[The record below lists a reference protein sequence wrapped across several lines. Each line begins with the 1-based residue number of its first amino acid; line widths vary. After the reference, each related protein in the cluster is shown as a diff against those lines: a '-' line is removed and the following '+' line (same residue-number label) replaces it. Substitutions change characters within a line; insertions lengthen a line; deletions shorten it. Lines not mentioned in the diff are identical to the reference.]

1 MWYMMY
7 TYTAAAADI
16 LYVVRVCAVPQMRIE
31 YPQGGGFGLGFFPRK
46 RNDPLVSSF
55 FFPHKEHTYPR
66 IYLYTYLRTQPSLSL
81 AFNSPFLQLT

>member
-31 YPQGGGFGLGFFPRK
+31 YLHRSLREVILGLRLRSGMESLYRFVFTRDVYRVK
-46 RNDPLVSSF
+46 VCLIIGVISGYIRVSS
-55 FFPHKEHTYPR
+55 
-66 IYLYTYLRTQPSLSL
+66 S
-81 AFNSPFLQLT
+81 

>member
-31 YPQGGGFGLGFFPRK
+31 YPQGGGLGLGGEGLRSGMESLYRFAFTRGVYRVK
-46 RNDPLVSSF
+46 VCLIIGVISGYIRVSS
-55 FFPHKEHTYPR
+55 
-66 IYLYTYLRTQPSLSL
+66 S
-81 AFNSPFLQLT
+81 